1 MIVEPT
7 RANVHHLLTRSA
19 FVATRAEVA
28 AGIERSIEDTVSLL
42 LDTRPNDAPSEP
54 DHDPADDAEIL
65 ITVEALANW
74 FFRLCV
80 SSPTPAIERLTWFWT
95 GHFSNNAEAVEFPQ
109 LVLQQFVMLRNNCL
123 GNFNELMVAITLD
136 PAMNLFLDLETN
148 TADSIN
154 ENYARECLEL
164 FTMGVDNG
172 YTQRDVV
179 EVSRALTGIGLRYS
193 EENDERPAATR
204 LIPERFD
211 AGAKTILGQTGH
223 FGLSETMSIITAQPE
238 THGFIASRLWHRY
251 AGTPIPAD
259 VREHLASVF
268 ARQLS
273 ILDVTRAMLTHPAFY
288 SDDVRNGLVA
298 SPVETIVRAYRGFGL
313 DVRRSEFVS
322 TETYD
327 VDPCLE
333 MADAMGQVPGLP
345 PNVGGWPH
353 NEAWLD
359 STHSS
364 GRIRA
369 AKVLA
374 EELVD
379 SNADA
384 AQQLITAT
392 TPADVRDSL
401 ANGLGVFEWSGQT
414 AAALDAASTIRD
426 EQERIEALLV
436 LALTSPEVTLS

>member
-19 FVATRAEVA
+19 FVATRADVG
-28 AGIERSIEDTVSLL
+28 AGVDRSIEDTVSLL
-42 LDTRPNDAPSEP
+42 LDTRPNAESSEP

-109 LVLQQFVMLRNNCL
+109 LVLRQFVMLRNKCL
-123 GNFNELMVAITLD
+123 GNFNELMVAITRD

-179 EVSRALTGIGLRYS
+179 EVSRALTGIGLTYS
-193 EENDERPAATR
+193 EEYDERPNGVRFAPA
-204 LIPERFD
+204 RFD
-211 AGAKTILGQTGH
+211 GGAKTILGRTGH
-223 FGLSETMSIITAQPE
+223 FGLGETMSIITGQPE

-268 ARQLS
+268 ARRLS
-273 ILDVTRAMLTHPAFY
+273 ILDLIQAMLTHPAFY

-313 DVRRSEFVS
+313 EVRRSRFLS
-322 TETYD
+322 TEAYD
-327 VDPCLE
+327 VDPCIE
-333 MADAMGQVPGLP
+333 MAASMGQVPGLP

-364 GRIRA
+364 GRIGA
-369 AKVLA
+369 AKVLT
-374 EELVD
+374 ERLLD
-379 SNADA
+379 SNADPAQRLINA
-384 AQQLITAT
+384 ASK
-392 TPADVRDSL
+392 ADVRDSL
-401 ANGLGVFEWSGQT
+401 ADGFGVFEWSGQT
-414 AAALDAASTIRD
+414 ASALDTVSTIRD
-426 EQERIEALLV
+426 DEERIEALLM